1 MAALALVHN
10 GVERISFSALQVDT
24 LKPGSVWHRHLSGAA
39 RGQGFSTGAA
49 TAPFTRHSMD
59 IRFAVF
65 KKTAEAGR
73 KN

>member
-1 MAALALVHN
+1 V
-10 GVERISFSALQVDT
+10 R
-24 LKPGSVWHRHLSGAA
+24 R

-65 KKTAEAGR
+65 KETAEAGR